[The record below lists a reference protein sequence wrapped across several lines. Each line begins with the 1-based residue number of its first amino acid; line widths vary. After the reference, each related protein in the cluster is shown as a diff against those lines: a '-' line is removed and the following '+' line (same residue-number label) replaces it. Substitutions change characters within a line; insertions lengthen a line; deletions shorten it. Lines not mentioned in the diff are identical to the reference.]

1 MSDKLRDIK
10 PLLEIVDSS
19 YYIYVGLIFVS
30 VFLVISAVV
39 FIGRNLWINRKR
51 SIEELYLERLKSID
65 WSNAKKA
72 SYDVT
77 FLAYHFIDNE
87 RVNEIYLQTIP
98 MLEKYKYRKEVPTVD
113 SETIRQYELL
123 VHLIDDA
130 V

>member
-98 MLEKYKYRKEVPTVD
+98 MLEKYKYRKEVPAVD

>member
-1 MSDKLRDIK
+1 MSDTLRDIK

-19 YYIYVGLIFVS
+19 YYIYVGLIFIS
-30 VFLVISAVV
+30 VFLVISTIV
-39 FIGRNLWINRKR
+39 FVGRNLWINRKR
-51 SIEELYLERLKSID
+51 SIEEIYLERLKSID

-87 RVNEIYLQTIP
+87 RVKEIYSQTIP
-98 MLEKYKYRKEVPTVD
+98 LLEKYKYRKEVPTVD
-113 SETIRQYELL
+113 TETLRQYELL
-123 VHLIDDA
+123 VHVIDDA